1 MRKGAALAADAKLR
15 FARDIHF
22 ISQRWSVGLGG
33 LMKPTGL
40 EGQLWFVLYSLNEVP
55 KPATQRAVAERA
67 GISPPTLVRLLDTLE
82 ERGLIQRG
90 PVEGDRR
97 ANAIRVTPKA
107 EPLLR
112 EISDIAEIWRN
123 ELLEEVNPAELDVC
137 VKVLDKV
144 RSKIATRNEKRAI
157 HFSMTGLPQH
167 SQA

>member
-1 MRKGAALAADAKLR
+1 MAADAKLR

-22 ISQRWSVGLGG
+22 ISQRWALGLGG

-40 EGQLWFVLYSLNEVP
+40 EGQLWFVLFTLNEVP
-55 KPATQRAVAERA
+55 KPATQRAVAEKA
-67 GISPPTLVRLLDTLE
+67 GISPPTLVRLLDALE

-97 ANAIRVTPKA
+97 ANAIRVTTKA

-112 EISDIAEIWRN
+112 EISEIAEMWRN
-123 ELLEEVNPAELDVC
+123 DLLAEVDPEDLDVC
-137 VKVLDKV
+137 VRVLDAV
-144 RSKIATRNEKRAI
+144 RARISGVGDRRNTPCAI
-157 HFSMTGLPQH
+157 SEVPQH